1 MGPRSDCVRRFI
13 RQDAGVVS
21 SSSTIADESPLPA
34 FGMAGGDTRLIG
46 AILLISEKLA
56 KLEFEPEPK
65 QVALELEQLLVFG
78 QELPFVRA
86 SRNDVVGLV

>member
-1 MGPRSDCVRRFI
+1 
-13 RQDAGVVS
+13 
-21 SSSTIADESPLPA
+21 
-34 FGMAGGDTRLIG
+34 MAGGDTRLIG

-78 QELPFVRA
+78 QELPFVLTG
-86 SRNDVVGLV
+86 SNDVVGIVCIAGDGLLRRFGFRIRPEIFHRVIADMARRAKAG